1 MAIQPTARVS
11 FWQIVTIRRFLDAM
25 LVETGVQKL
34 NHELLVTLM
43 SEVAAIVYSRP
54 ITAIPSDTHEPIL
67 LTTSR
72 LLAKDSSARTASR
85 KW

>member
-11 FWQIVTIRRFLDAM
+11 FWQIFMIRRFLDAM

-43 SEVAAIVYSRP
+43 SEVAVIVY
-54 ITAIPSDTHEPIL
+54 
-67 LTTSR
+67 
-72 LLAKDSSARTASR
+72 
-85 KW
+85 